1 MSERVT
7 ITDAPWLASGPLS
20 QLMLALNSGGEE
32 ARVVGGAVRNALL
45 GEPIGDI
52 DIATTALPDEV
63 LARAERAGFK
73 AVPTGIAHG
82 TVTVVIES
90 RPFEVTTLRQDVET
104 FGRHATVAFGR
115 DWTVDAQRR
124 DFTMNALSAGLDG
137 RVHDPV
143 GGLPDLRA
151 RHVRFI
157 GEPSRR
163 IEEDYLRI
171 LRFFRFHAAYGRGD
185 LDHDG
190 LLACIRGREG
200 LDRLSRERVRAELV
214 KLLVAPGAVAT
225 LTAMNDSGLLTRV
238 LAGVANLAHLER
250 LVAIER
256 ALPLPGAAMRR
267 LGVMAVTI
275 AEDAERLRDRLRL
288 TNSEFDRLISI
299 AEDWWRGPPPIPNR
313 ARAMLY
319 EAGPENFT
327 DHALV
332 GWSRSHAAVNDPA
345 WAAYT
350 TLPQRWSVPVFP
362 LRAADFMTRGVAK
375 GPALGAALATAEHA
389 WIAAGFPTDPA
400 TVAQIADQAAR
411 TD

>member
-7 ITDAPWLASGPLS
+7 IPDAPWLASGPLS
-20 QLMLALNSGGEE
+20 RLMLALNSGGEE

-63 LARAERAGFK
+63 LRRAEAAGFK

-82 TVTVVIES
+82 TITVVIES
-90 RPFEVTTLRQDVET
+90 KPFEVTTLRQDVET

-115 DWTVDAQRR
+115 DWAVDAQRR
-124 DFTMNALSAGLDG
+124 DFTMNALSAGADG

-157 GEPSRR
+157 GDPSRR

-171 LRFFRFHAAYGRGD
+171 LRFFRFHAAYGRGE
-185 LDHDG
+185 LDREG

-214 KLLVAPGAVAT
+214 KLLVAPGVVAT

-238 LAGVANLAHLER
+238 LASVAHLAHLER
-250 LVAIER
+250 LVAIEQAL
-256 ALPLPGAAMRR
+256 ALPPAAMRR
-267 LGVMAVTI
+267 LGVMAVTVV
-275 AEDAERLRDRLRL
+275 EDAERLRERLRL
-288 TNSEFDRLISI
+288 TNAEFDRLVSI
-299 AEDWWRGPPPIPNR
+299 ADDWWRGPPPIQNR

-332 GWSRSHAAVNDPA
+332 GWARSHAAVNDPA
-345 WAAYT
+345 WSAYA

-362 LRAADFMTRGVAK
+362 LRAADFMARGVAK

-389 WIAAGFPTDPA
+389 WIVAGIPNDPA
-400 TVAQIADQAAR
+400 AIEQIADQAAHG
-411 TD
+411 

>member
-1 MSERVT
+1 MSERVM
-7 ITDAPWLASGPLS
+7 IADAPWLASGPLS

-52 DIATTALPDEV
+52 DIATTALPDDV
-63 LARAERAGFK
+63 LRRAERAGFK

-90 RPFEVTTLRQDVET
+90 KPFEVTTLRQDVET

-157 GEPSRR
+157 GDPSRR

-171 LRFFRFHAAYGRGD
+171 LRFFRFHAAYGRGE
-185 LDHDG
+185 LDRDG

-214 KLLVAPGAVAT
+214 KLLVAPGVVET

-238 LAGVANLAHLER
+238 LASVANLAPLER
-250 LVAIER
+250 LVAIEQTL
-256 ALPLPGAAMRR
+256 ALPAAAMRR

-275 AEDAERLRDRLRL
+275 VEDAERLRDRLRL
-288 TNSEFDRLISI
+288 TNAEFDRLISI
-299 AEDWWRGPPPIPNR
+299 AEDWWRGPPPTVNR

-332 GWSRSHAAVNDPA
+332 GWARSHAAVNDPA
-345 WAAYT
+345 WTAYA
-350 TLPQRWSVPVFP
+350 TLPRHWSAPVFP
-362 LRAADFMTRGVAK
+362 LRAADFLTRGVAK
-375 GPALGAALATAEHA
+375 GPALGAALATAERA
-389 WIAAGFPTDPA
+389 WIAAGFPTEPSA
-400 TVAQIADQAAR
+400 IAQIADQAVR
-411 TD
+411 PV

>member
-1 MSERVT
+1 MKTAPSLELE
-7 ITDAPWLASGPLS
+7 PWLKDG
-20 QLMLALNSGGEE
+20 ALRRVFGALEAEGGE
-32 ARVVGGAVRNALL
+32 ARIAGGAVRNALM
-45 GEPIGDI
+45 GEPVNDI

-63 LARAERAGFK
+63 LRRAEAAGFK

-82 TVTVVIES
+82 TITVVIES
-90 RPFEVTTLRQDVET
+90 KPFEVTTLRQDVET

-115 DWTVDAQRR
+115 DWAVDAQRR
-124 DFTMNALSAGLDG
+124 DFTMNALSAGADG

-157 GEPSRR
+157 GDPSRR

-171 LRFFRFHAAYGRGD
+171 LRFFRFHAAYGRGE
-185 LDHDG
+185 LDREG

-214 KLLVAPGAVAT
+214 KLLVAPGVVAT

-238 LAGVANLAHLER
+238 LASVAHLAHLER
-250 LVAIER
+250 LVAIEQAL
-256 ALPLPGAAMRR
+256 ALPPAAMRR

-275 AEDAERLRDRLRL
+275 VEDAERLRDRLRL

-299 AEDWWRGPPPIPNR
+299 ADDWWRGPPPIQNR

-332 GWSRSHAAVNDPA
+332 GWARSHATVNDPA
-345 WAAYT
+345 WATYA

-362 LRAADFMTRGVAK
+362 LRAADFMARGVAK

-389 WIAAGFPTDPA
+389 WIVAGFPTDPA
-400 TVAQIADQAAR
+400 AIDQIADQAAR
-411 TD
+411 PD

>member
-7 ITDAPWLASGPLS
+7 IPDAPWLASGPLS
-20 QLMLALNSGGEE
+20 RLMLALNSGGEE

-63 LARAERAGFK
+63 LRRAEAAGFK

-82 TVTVVIES
+82 TITVVIES
-90 RPFEVTTLRQDVET
+90 KPFEVTTLRQDVET

-115 DWTVDAQRR
+115 DWAVDAQRR
-124 DFTMNALSAGLDG
+124 DFTMNALSAGADG

-157 GEPSRR
+157 GDPSRR

-171 LRFFRFHAAYGRGD
+171 LRFFRFHAAYGRGE
-185 LDHDG
+185 LDREG

-214 KLLVAPGAVAT
+214 KLLVAPGVVAT

-238 LAGVANLAHLER
+238 LASVAHLAHLER
-250 LVAIER
+250 LVAIEQAL
-256 ALPLPGAAMRR
+256 ALPPAAMRR
-267 LGVMAVTI
+267 LGVMAVTVV
-275 AEDAERLRDRLRL
+275 EDAERLRERLRL
-288 TNSEFDRLISI
+288 TNAEFDRLVSI
-299 AEDWWRGPPPIPNR
+299 ADDWWRGPPPIQNR

-332 GWSRSHAAVNDPA
+332 GWARSHAAVNDPA
-345 WAAYT
+345 WSAYA

-362 LRAADFMTRGVAK
+362 LRAADFMARGVAK

-389 WIAAGFPTDPA
+389 WIVAGFPNDPA
-400 TVAQIADQAAR
+400 AIEQIADQAAHG
-411 TD
+411 